1 MWSASSTTL
10 RRSCVFSASSRSS
23 NLSLLALPPSSSVV
37 SGFDADCH
45 ARSRASCRLSTLPMT
60 LPYYPHDPQPS
71 VEWYRYARH
80 ITHVTSIATWWPGK
94 YAPTQISHF
103 VSARRTPPALDL
115 NLRRGKWLRSVDTFC

>member
-1 MWSASSTTL
+1 MRG
-10 RRSCVFSASSRSS
+10 RRGSDHDDFICGHQPCCWDR
-23 NLSLLALPPSSSVV
+23 
-37 SGFDADCH
+37 
-45 ARSRASCRLSTLPMT
+45 ARSAVQDSHS
-60 LPYYPHDPQPS
+60 HDPQPS